1 MVSSEECSDYLGAR
15 KVLASG
21 EGIGGC
27 GVCPG
32 LLPWGFGCLG
42 LPGVGMGAG
51 LMPPVFGRPAGIM
64 VGSPLLFGFWL
75 CPPVSS
81 HLGYSGYAG
90 GGVDCCWV
98 WLEVSLSKG
107 GLVLFLFEE

>member
-1 MVSSEECSDYLGAR
+1 MVASNRSLRESPSTTSSLVPQTMVRLQRVVSSEECSDYLGAG
-15 KVLASG
+15 KVFVGG

-51 LMPPVFGRPAGIM
+51 LMPPVFGRPAEIM
-64 VGSPLLFGFWL
+64 ELTIYGN
-75 CPPVSS
+75 
-81 HLGYSGYAG
+81 
-90 GGVDCCWV
+90 CC
-98 WLEVSLSKG
+98 
-107 GLVLFLFEE
+107 